1 MTIGSTM
8 FCRMFGTAQPERFG
22 TPMDVRRN
30 LLDTF
35 KQETVKMANA
45 LLKIPASYIGS
56 NVGISIPLPGTST
69 LSSGVCTDRS
79 GNVYVADANK
89 HVIYK
94 VDLAGIKTILAGSA
108 GVSGSTN
115 GANLSARFNS
125 PRGLACDSSGNLY
138 VADTG
143 NGKIRVIDIGQKTS
157 TLAGG
162 FSNLTD
168 VAVAPNG
175 DVLAVDEDANAI
187 YRVESGG
194 RKFLVAGGVSGDV
207 SGIVAGVKIKG
218 SAARFSAPQGVAVAN
233 DGRIYVTDTGNH
245 KIKVIETDGWV
256 TTLTGGVSGDVDGY
270 PSRLT
275 NPSDIAITPKGNRLF
290 ILDKIT
296 GHHKVKTVT
305 MNGKVKSVIEIA
317 SDDVIAIAL
326 DVNET
331 LYCVTANEAGVI
343 SGEESSSSQSG
354 SSSSSESSGSSG
366 SSGSSESSDLSESS
380 GSSESSSSS
389 ESSGSSST

>member
-1 MTIGSTM
+1 
-8 FCRMFGTAQPERFG
+8 
-22 TPMDVRRN
+22 
-30 LLDTF
+30 
-35 KQETVKMANA
+35 MANA

-56 NVGISIPLPGTST
+56 NAGISIPLPGTST

-94 VDLAGIKTILAGSA
+94 VDLAGIKTILAGST

-168 VAVAPNG
+168 IAVAPNG

-194 RKFLVAGGVSGDV
+194 RKFLVAGGTSGDV
-207 SGIVAGVKIKG
+207 SGIVGGVKVKG

-233 DGRIYVTDTGNH
+233 DGRVYVTDTGNH

-343 SGEESSSSQSG
+343 TGEESSSSQSG
-354 SSSSSESSGSSG
+354 SSE
-366 SSGSSESSDLSESS
+366 SSESSDLSSESS
-380 GSSESSSSS
+380 DLSSESSDLSSKS
-389 ESSGSSST
+389 SSST